1 MESTAVS
8 YAHSAPSNYTIVFRT
23 IIANCT
29 AWLESELYTIL
40 ALAFTCIFYDGD
52 PTKSFPLR
60 QATRNLSQQLS
71 KLVEFNVQC
80 VNTTGFVATVLDRLH
95 KHDALTDYGVHLV
108 RTLLANDGMTVKEIA
123 HTHIT
128 PTAACMVANQSQL
141 FSQCLDYYLSDQ
153 GKQHIPEIH
162 RLANLNTAEA
172 DNILQH

>member
-8 YAHSAPSNYTIVFRT
+8 HAYSVHLTIIFRSIITNYTT
-23 IIANCT
+23 
-29 AWLESELYTIL
+29 WLESELYTIL

-52 PTKSFPLR
+52 PAKSFPLR
-60 QATRNLSQQLS
+60 QAARNLSQQLG

-80 VNTTGFVATVLDRLH
+80 VNTAGFVASIVDRLH

-108 RTLLANDGMTVKEIA
+108 RTLLANGGMTVKEIVY
-123 HTHIT
+123 THML
-128 PTAACMVANQSQL
+128 PTAVGMVANQSQL

-153 GKQHIPEIH
+153 GKQHLPEIH

-172 DNILQH
+172 DDILLH